1 METILTVLST
11 IGVGALAYAAAG
23 VIRFSRRVN
32 DLELIRMEIV
42 DLEKYLSTRIEESDR
57 CWQANDSEI
66 HRRIDEGYKESE
78 SSLDRRFDN
87 VWSKLHEI
95 NNVEK
100 GNKK

>member
-23 VIRFSRRVN
+23 VIRLSRRVN

-87 VWSKLHEI
+87 VWSEI
-95 NNVEK
+95 HSM
-100 GNKK
+100 KKTTKESKK